1 MELKELN
8 RTITEKQF
16 SNLYVFYGEEDYLK
30 EFYANRII
38 QSVVD
43 ENFACFNLFHYQNL
57 PDKQELQN
65 ALEQPP
71 IMAEYKVVYLNQTD
85 VMKAPADFR
94 EALTEQM
101 KNLAPFTIL
110 IIRET
115 VVDKRSAIWT
125 TAKNQGVTVECNYPG
140 PSDMRAFINREFTKR
155 QKKIPAS
162 LVDKILNEAEPNMYA
177 TVNLIDTVCAYL
189 QDTQTVTESVL
200 DQFMQKSLQAVIFD
214 LSEFL
219 VTGQKEKTYQLLNQ
233 LKLTPSKTPP
243 QMIFTLLSRHISGMY
258 LAKVSQ
264 EERIP
269 TAEIKPLL
277 GKNVPDFV
285 ITKYLRQGKNIPISK
300 LEQLI
305 IFCSETD
312 FKLKSGQ
319 VSDPYLGIYT
329 LFLKFWEL

>member
-1 MELKELN
+1 MELKDLN
-8 RTITEKQF
+8 RSITEGNF
-16 SNLYVFYGEEDYLK
+16 SNLYFFYGEEDYLK

-43 ENFACFNLFHYQNL
+43 DNFSCFNLFHYQQL
-57 PDKQELQN
+57 PEKTELRN

-71 IMAEYKVVYLNQTD
+71 MMAEYKVVYLNQTD
-85 VMKAPADFR
+85 LMKAPADFR
-94 EALTEQM
+94 EALSEQM

-115 VVDKRSAIWT
+115 SVDKRSSIWT
-125 TAKNQGVTVECNYPG
+125 TAKNQGVTVECNYPNQA
-140 PSDMRAFINREFTKR
+140 DMRAFINREFIKR

-162 LVDKILNEAEPNMYA
+162 LVDKIISDAEPNMYA
-177 TVNLIDTVCAYL
+177 TINLIDTVCAYL
-189 QDTQTVTESVL
+189 QDTDTVTEKVL
-200 DQFMQKSLQAVIFD
+200 DLFLQKSVQAVIFD

-219 VTGQKEKTYQLLNQ
+219 VTGQKEKAYQLLNQ
-233 LKLTPSKTPP
+233 LKLTPSKTPA

-258 LAKVSQ
+258 FAKVSQ
-264 EERIP
+264 DERIP

-285 ITKYLRQGKNIPISK
+285 ITKYLRQGKNIPLKK

-305 IFCSETD
+305 IFCAETD
-312 FKLKSGQ
+312 YKLKSGQ
-319 VSDPYLGIYT
+319 VTDPYLGIYT
-329 LFLKFWEL
+329 LFLKFWSL

>member
-8 RTITEKQF
+8 RAISERKF
-16 SNLYVFYGEEDYLK
+16 SNLYFFYGEENYLK
-30 EFYANRII
+30 EFYINRII

-43 ENFACFNLFHYQNL
+43 ENFACFNLFHYQDL
-57 PDKQELQN
+57 PEKQEFRN
-65 ALEQPP
+65 AMEQPP
-71 IMAEYKVVYLNQTD
+71 VMAEYKVIYLNQVD
-85 VMKAPADFR
+85 LMKAPSDFR

-115 VVDKRSAIWT
+115 AADKRSSLWN
-125 TAKNQGVTVECNYPG
+125 TAKSVGEIVECVHPNQA
-140 PSDMRAFINREFTKR
+140 DMRAFINREFGKR
-155 QKKIPAS
+155 QKKIPPA
-162 LVDKILNEAEPNMYA
+162 LVDQIITDADPDLY
-177 TVNLIDTVCAYL
+177 TVVNLIDTICAYL
-189 QDTQTVTESVL
+189 QDTDTVTEKVL
-200 DQFMQKSLQAVIFD
+200 NQFLQKSVQAVIFD

-219 VTGQKEKTYQLLNQ
+219 VTGQKEKAYQLFNQ
-233 LKLTPSKTPP
+233 LKLTPSKTPA

-258 LAKVSQ
+258 LAKISQ

-285 ITKYLRQGKNIPISK
+285 IGKYQTQAKNIPISK

-305 IFCSETD
+305 RFCAETD
-312 FKLKSGQ
+312 YKLKSGQ
-319 VSDPYLGIYT
+319 VTDPYLGIYT
-329 LFLKFWEL
+329 LFLKFWSL

>member
-57 PDKQELQN
+57 PDKQELRN

-71 IMAEYKVVYLNQTD
+71 MMAEYKVVYLNQTD

-94 EALTEQM
+94 DALTEQM

-115 VVDKRSAIWT
+115 AVDKRSAIWT
-125 TAKNQGVTVECNYPG
+125 TAKNQGVTVECNYPS

-177 TVNLIDTVCAYL
+177 TINLIDTVCAYL
-189 QDTQTVTESVL
+189 QDTETVTEQVL
-200 DQFMQKSLQAVIFD
+200 NQFMQKSMQAVIFD

-219 VTGQKEKTYQLLNQ
+219 VTGQKEKAYQLLNQ

-319 VSDPYLGIYT
+319 ISDPYLGIYT
-329 LFLKFWEL
+329 LFLKFWSL

>member
-1 MELKELN
+1 MELKDLN
-8 RTITEKQF
+8 RAITEKNF
-16 SNLYVFYGEEDYLK
+16 SNLYFFYGEEDYLK

-43 ENFACFNLFHYQNL
+43 DNFACFNLFHYQEL
-57 PDKQELQN
+57 PDKTELRN

-71 IMAEYKVVYLNQTD
+71 VMAEYKVVYLNQTD
-85 VMKAPADFR
+85 ILKAPADYR

-101 KNLAPFTIL
+101 KNLAPFTIF

-115 VVDKRSAIWT
+115 AADKRSAIFK
-125 TAKNQGVTVECNYPG
+125 TAESHGVSVECNYPNQA
-140 PSDMRAFINREFTKR
+140 DMRAFITREFTKR
-155 QKKIPAS
+155 QKKIPAA
-162 LVDKILNEAEPNMYA
+162 LVDKILNEAEPSMYA

-189 QDTQTVTESVL
+189 QDTETVTAQVL
-200 DQFMQKSLQAVIFD
+200 DQFMQKSVQAVIFD

-219 VTGQKEKTYQLLNQ
+219 VTGQKEKAYQLLNQ
-233 LKLTPSKTPP
+233 LKLTPSKTPA

-285 ITKYLRQGKNIPISK
+285 ITKYLRQGKNIPLSK

-305 IFCSETD
+305 RFCAETD
-312 FKLKSGQ
+312 YKLKSGQ
-319 VSDPYLGIYT
+319 VTDPYLGIYT
-329 LFLKFWEL
+329 LFLKFWSL

>member
-8 RTITEKQF
+8 RTINEKKF
-16 SNLYVFYGEEDYLK
+16 SNLYFFYGEEDYLK

-43 ENFACFNLFHYQNL
+43 DSFACFNLFHYQEL
-57 PDKQELQN
+57 PDKNELQN

-71 IMAEYKVVYLNQTD
+71 MMAEYKVVYLNQTD
-85 VMKAPADFR
+85 LMKAPADFR

-101 KNLAPFTIL
+101 KNIAPFIIL

-115 VVDKRSAIWT
+115 TPDKRSTIWK
-125 TAKNQGVTVECNYPG
+125 TAEQKGVTVECSYPNQA
-140 PSDMRAFINREFTKR
+140 DMRAFINREFQKR
-155 QKKIPAS
+155 QKKIPPS
-162 LVDKILNEAEPNMYA
+162 LVDKIINEGEPNMYA

-189 QDTQTVTESVL
+189 QDTQTVTEQVL
-200 DQFMQKSLQAVIFD
+200 NQFLQKSMQAVIFD

-219 VTGQKEKTYQLLNQ
+219 VTGQKEKAYQLLNQ

-243 QMIFTLLSRHISGMY
+243 QMIFTLLARRISGMY

-264 EERIP
+264 EERVP

-285 ITKYLRQGKNIPISK
+285 ITKYLRQGKNIPLSK

-305 IFCSETD
+305 IFCAETD
-312 FKLKSGQ
+312 FKLKSGRMP
-319 VSDPYLGIYT
+319 DPYLGIYT
-329 LFLKFWEL
+329 LFLQFWSL

>member
-8 RTITEKQF
+8 RKISEKNF
-16 SNLYVFYGEEDYLK
+16 SNLYLFYGEEDYLK

-43 ENFACFNLFHYQNL
+43 DNFACFNLFHYQNL
-57 PDKQELQN
+57 PEKTELRN

-71 IMAEYKVVYLNQTD
+71 MMAEYKVVYLNQVD
-85 VMKAPADFR
+85 LMKAPADFR

-110 IIRET
+110 ILRET
-115 VVDKRSAIWT
+115 AVDKRSSIWN
-125 TAKNQGVTVECNYPG
+125 TAKTVGEIVECVHPNQA
-140 PSDMRAFINREFTKR
+140 DMRAFINREFAKR
-155 QKKIPAS
+155 QKKIPAV
-162 LVDKILNEAEPNMYA
+162 LIEKIITEGEPNLYA
-177 TVNLIDTVCAYL
+177 TVNLIDTVCAYM
-189 QDTQTVTESVL
+189 QDTDTVSEQIL
-200 DQFMQKSLQAVIFD
+200 NQFLQKSMQAVIFD

-219 VTGQKEKTYQLLNQ
+219 VTGQKEKAYQLLNQ
-233 LKLTPSKTPP
+233 LKLTPSKTPA

-269 TAEIKPLL
+269 SAEIKPML

-285 ITKYLRQGKNIPISK
+285 ISKYVRQAKNIPISK

-305 IFCSETD
+305 GFCAETD
-312 FKLKSGQ
+312 YKLKSGQ
-319 VSDPYLGIYT
+319 VTDPYLGIYT
-329 LFLKFWEL
+329 LFLKFWSL